1 MRARTSS
8 IRAWTMDVRLGSAV
22 SASSH
27 AQIPPNSWDW
37 VGEVSTC
44 YKNEDRT
51 DTARLAFFPKKHGWE
66 MSLESLQGKVLN
78 KVTVFFEPSISS
90 QALTIRQYLKSDCP
104 LLNRHVVS
112 L

>member
-1 MRARTSS
+1 
-8 IRAWTMDVRLGSAV
+8 MDVRLG

-37 VGEVSTC
+37 VVSTC